1 MLNKV
6 KLALRRS
13 GKVTVLDE
21 EILDL
26 IEEAKLDLET
36 SGVVNINEEDPLIRK
51 AIKTYCKANFGLE
64 NKDSEKYENSYESIK
79 NKLALCGDYNK

>member
-6 KLALRRS
+6 KLALRKK
-13 GKVTVLDE
+13 GNVFDE

-26 IEEAKLDLET
+26 IEEAKLDLKT
-36 SGVVNINEEDPLIRK
+36 SGVMVIDEEDPLIQK
-51 AIKTYCKANFGLE
+51 AIKTYCKSNFGLE

-79 NKLALCGDYNK
+79 NKLTLCGDYNK